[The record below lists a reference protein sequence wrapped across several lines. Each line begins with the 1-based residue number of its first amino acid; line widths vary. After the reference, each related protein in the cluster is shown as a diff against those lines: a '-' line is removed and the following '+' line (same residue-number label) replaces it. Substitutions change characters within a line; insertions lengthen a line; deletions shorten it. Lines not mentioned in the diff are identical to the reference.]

1 MKTVREIKSAIISSD
16 LSNNDLNELIMAI
29 KFARSQL
36 LKEVKGSIKVGSTV
50 QYNGRNGLTR
60 GTVVKIARKFA
71 TVNVGLISW
80 RVPMNMLE
88 AV

>member
-16 LSNNDLNELIMAI
+16 LSNDDLNELIMAI

-36 LKEVKGSIKVGSTV
+36 LKEVKGSIKVGGTV

-71 TVNVGLISW
+71 TVNVGLTSW

>member
-36 LKEVKGSIKVGSTV
+36 LKEVKGSIKVGGTV

-71 TVNVGLISW
+71 TVNVGLTSW

>member
-16 LSNNDLNELIMAI
+16 LTNGDLNELIMAI

-36 LKEVKGSIKVGSTV
+36 LKEVKGSLRVGGIV

-60 GTVVKIARKFA
+60 GTLVKIARKFA
-71 TVNVGLISW
+71 TVQVGLTSW

-88 AV
+88 AA

>member
-71 TVNVGLISW
+71 TVNVGLTSW